1 MKIIITEDQYNMIL
15 ESNGSNVVEQI
26 MNHTGIKYDGHE
38 LLERSYD
45 NFGRTHDT
53 VIFYFRLP
61 DDDYSYYRRIH
72 FLTRNNKVIRVD
84 SAGDFRTIDD
94 AFRYVPTDVLMNYF
108 IEKGKTY
115 LEKFLPK
122 RYPNDNLKESVIKED
137 TLKSELKQM
146 IKSDGWDSTYPL
158 IGDAETLA
166 QFVFDNDPMKFID
179 LLITKKRKGKH
190 SDLFGDDN
198 DRLFLQFTPD
208 MGVVE
213 LNFEISEFLL
223 FGFKLDK
230 DGARNVIKDWLFD
243 RYGIEIKDVSK
254 IYL

>member
-26 MNHTGIKYDGHE
+26 MDSDGIKLKGFHYGG
-38 LLERSYD
+38 RTYD
-45 NFGRTHDT
+45 NFRRQRDMVHLFFTDPMDPDYTHMKT
-53 VIFYFRLP
+53 IV
-61 DDDYSYYRRIH
+61 
-72 FLTRNNKVIRVD
+72 FLTKNNKVFDVYT
-84 SAGDFRTIDD
+84 SSDFRPLSD
-94 AFRYVPTDVLMNYF
+94 AFRYIPTDVLMSYF
-108 IEKGKTY
+108 FEKAKTY
-115 LEKFLPK
+115 LEGVLS
-122 RYPNDNLKESVIKED
+122 NDSLKESVIKED

-146 IKSDGWDSTYPL
+146 IKSDGWESTYPL

-166 QFVFDNDPMKFID
+166 QFAFDNDPMKFID
-179 LLITKKRKGKH
+179 LLITKKRKGKY
-190 SDLFGDDN
+190 SDFFGDDN

-208 MGVVE
+208 MEVVE
-213 LNFEISEFLL
+213 LNFELSEFLL
-223 FGFKLDK
+223 LGFKLDK